1 MIVRAEKRA
10 VRIRS
15 IEASVPW
22 DLVYHFSVPDKV
34 CALSRAKGHIS
45 YLGGYRTGK
54 TEAFVQPMA
63 VSSGVRT

>member
-22 DLVYHFSVPDKV
+22 DIFYHLPVSDKV
-34 CALSRAKGHIS
+34 CALSRAKSHIS

-54 TEAFVQPMA
+54 TKPLSNGRPSVAE
-63 VSSGVRT
+63 